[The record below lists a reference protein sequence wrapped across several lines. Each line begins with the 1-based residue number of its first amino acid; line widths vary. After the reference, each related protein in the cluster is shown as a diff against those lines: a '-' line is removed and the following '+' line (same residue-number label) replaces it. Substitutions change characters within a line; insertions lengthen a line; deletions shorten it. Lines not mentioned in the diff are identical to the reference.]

1 MDTART
7 TRVLVVANSTAATPR
22 LLEHV
27 RRRAKAAPCDFTLI
41 IPGAHGGNTANW
53 TPETALRLLKRAA
66 RGRAEAAPQG
76 PSPFRSIQ
84 SVVRD
89 GNYDEIIVSI
99 RPPRWSKWLRCDLL
113 HRIERLGLPVTA
125 ILPRGR
131 KLSNKEAGK
140 MMLELG
146 GSGPFG

>member
-1 MDTART
+1 MGTARA
-7 TRVLVVANSTAATPR
+7 TRVLVVANTTSATPR
-22 LLEHV
+22 LLEEV
-27 RRRAKAAPCDFTLI
+27 RRRAKAGPCDFALV
-41 IPGAHGGNTANW
+41 IPEARGGNTANW
-53 TPETALRLLKRAA
+53 TPETALRLLNRAA

-76 PSPFRSIQ
+76 PKSFRFIQ
-84 SVVRD
+84 GAVRD
-89 GNYDEIIVSI
+89 GNYDEILVSI
-99 RPPRWSKWLRCDLL
+99 RPPRWSKWLRYDLI

-131 KLSNKEAGK
+131 ALSSKEAGK